1 MRLLVTGGAG
11 YIGSVCTA
19 LLIEAGHTVTVLDDL
34 STGHRD
40 AVHPDA
46 AFVERRVHDLV
57 IDSPFDAVLHFAASS
72 LVAESVAKPEKYWEN
87 NVLGAMRLLA
97 AMRAAGVPRL
107 VFSSTAAV
115 YGDAGAEPIRED
127 HPAMPVNPYGDS
139 KLAIDRMIAAE
150 CAAHGLGAA
159 SLRYFNVGGAYAGY
173 RERHDPETHL
183 IPNLL
188 RGLTTGQ
195 VPSVFGTDYPT
206 RDGTCVRDYLHVVDL
221 ARAHIAALQ
230 AISPGEHVV
239 VNLGTGDGYTVRE
252 VLDAVRRVTGRELQ
266 VEEKPRRAGDPP
278 VLVAANQRA
287 ADVLGWRPERG
298 LDDIVADAWSATS
311 W

>member
-1 MRLLVTGGAG
+1 MTGGAG

-19 LLIEAGHTVTVLDDL
+19 LLIEAGHEVTVYDDL

-40 AVHPDA
+40 AVHPSA
-46 AFVERRVHDLV
+46 SFIEGRVHAIADIL
-57 IDSPFDAVLHFAASS
+57 DNSYDAVLHFAASS
-72 LVAESVAKPEKYWEN
+72 LVAESVVKPEKYWDN

-97 AMRAAGVPRL
+97 AMRSAGVRRL

-115 YGDAGAEPIRED
+115 YGDAGSEPISEE

-159 SLRYFNVGGAYAGY
+159 SLRYFNVGGAYAGF

-188 RGLTTGQ
+188 RGLTTGRS
-195 VPSVFGTDYPT
+195 PEIYGTDYPT

-221 ARAHIAALQ
+221 AQAHIAALQ
-230 AISPGEHVV
+230 AISGGEHLV
-239 VNLGTGDGYTVRE
+239 VNLGSGDGYTVRE

-287 ADVLGWRPERG
+287 ADVLGWHPQRG
-298 LDDIVADAWSATS
+298 LDDIVTDAWQAANG
-311 W
+311 